1 MRWVCIVFPQLAL
14 DGVLRSR
21 PEPDQP
27 LALLAG
33 TPQRRVLQ
41 TVNDAARK
49 LGLRPG
55 QSLTA
60 AHALTKA
67 FACAEYDPAQ
77 IEYWQQFLAAWAYRF
92 SSQVSVFYPRAL
104 LFEIESSLGLFGPW
118 PLLEARLRKELTELG
133 FRHRIVAAP
142 NPAAARILANVYD
155 GLAVAD
161 EQYLQHALA
170 PIPIDRA
177 GLDPQAATALSR
189 MGLRTLAQV
198 QALPRHTLARRFD
211 AALLKH
217 LDALCGQRPLALAF
231 YQPPDRFDVRIELNF
246 DVLSHQALL
255 FPLRRLTGDLSAF
268 LCGRDS
274 GVQRFDL
281 HLEHAAEPDSVIEVG
296 LLSAERD
303 AAMLFELARGRL
315 EQVQVT
321 SPVRGFRL
329 VAEDLPVFV
338 PQRQD
343 LFDERPQQTLPWE
356 QLRERLRARLGDEAV
371 QGLRFHAD
379 HRPECAWQTGA
390 DLRPCSPSNNVQ
402 RPGWLLHEPTPLAE
416 QGLHILMGPERIE
429 SGWWDGADVRRD
441 YYLVRTA
448 PASRA
453 GLTAPWVKAAR
464 CGCKAGLHEVRG
476 AALPVQLQFPAG
488 RLQCPRAV

>member
-14 DGVLRSR
+14 DGVLRQR
-21 PEPDQP
+21 PEPEQP

-33 TPQRRVLQ
+33 PPQRRVLQ
-41 TVNDAARK
+41 TVNAAARA

-67 FACAEYDPAQ
+67 FACAEYDPVE
-77 IEYWQQFLAAWAYRF
+77 IDRCQQLLAAWAYGF

-118 PLLEARLRKELTELG
+118 PLLEARLREELTDLG

-142 NPAAARILANVYD
+142 NPAAARVLANAYD

-161 EQYLQHALA
+161 AEGLQHILG
-170 PIPIDRA
+170 PMPIDRV

-211 AALLKH
+211 AGLLKH
-217 LDALCGQRPLALAF
+217 LDALTGQRPLALDF
-231 YQPPDRFDVRIELNF
+231 YQPPDRFDLRIELNF
-246 DVLSHQALL
+246 DVQSHQALL
-255 FPLRRLTGDLSAF
+255 FPLRRLTGDLAAF

-274 GVQRFDL
+274 GVQRFAL
-281 HLEHAAEPDSVIEVG
+281 HLEHCDAPDSVITVG
-296 LLSAERD
+296 LLSAEREPS
-303 AAMLFELARGRL
+303 MLFELARGRL
-315 EQVQVT
+315 EQVLVAA
-321 SPVRGFRL
+321 PVRGLRL
-329 VAEDLPVFV
+329 LAEDLPVFV

-343 LFDERPQQTLPWE
+343 LFDERPQQTLPWV

-379 HRPECAWQTGA
+379 HRPECAWLAGS
-390 DLRPCSPSNNVQ
+390 DSRVCPPLSPVQ
-402 RPGWLLHEPTPLAE
+402 RPGWLLNEPTLLAE
-416 QGLHILMGPERIE
+416 HGVQILLGPERIE
-429 SGWWDGADVRRD
+429 SGWWDGADIRRD
-441 YYLVRTA
+441 YYLVRT
-448 PASRA
+448 RA
-453 GLTAPWVKAAR
+453 GQQGWAYRTV
-464 CGCKAGLHEVRG
+464 GDSTGLW
-476 AALPVQLQFPAG
+476 LQGWFA
-488 RLQCPRAV
+488 

>member
-14 DGVLRSR
+14 DGVQRLH
-21 PEPDQP
+21 PDPAQP

-41 TVNDAARK
+41 TVNDAARA
-49 LGLRPG
+49 LGLRSG

-60 AHALTKA
+60 AHALVKT
-67 FACAEYDPAQ
+67 FTCAEYDPVE
-77 IEYWQQFLAAWAYRF
+77 IERWQQFLAAWAYRF
-92 SSQVSVFYPRAL
+92 SSQVSVYYPRAL

-118 PLLEARLRKELTELG
+118 PQFEARLRQELTELG

-142 NPAAARILANVYD
+142 NPAAARVLANLHD
-155 GLAVAD
+155 GLAVGD
-161 EQYLQHALA
+161 EALPHALA
-170 PIPIDRA
+170 PLPIDRA
-177 GLDPQAATALSR
+177 GLDPAAATALSR

-211 AALLKH
+211 ACLLKH
-217 LDALCGQRPLALAF
+217 LDALTGQRPLALAF

-246 DVLSHQALL
+246 DVQSHQALL

-281 HLEHAAEPDSVIEVG
+281 HLEHAQAPDSVIKVG
-296 LLSAERD
+296 LLSAEREP
-303 AAMLFELARGRL
+303 AMLFELARGRL
-315 EQVQVT
+315 EQVQV
-321 SPVRGFRL
+321 SAPVRGFRL

-343 LFDERPQQTLPWE
+343 LFDDRPQQTLPWE
-356 QLRERLRARLGDEAV
+356 QLRERLRARLGEEAV

-379 HRPECAWQTGA
+379 HRPECAWQAAT
-390 DLRPCSPSNNVQ
+390 DKHPCPTLNKVQ
-402 RPGWLLHEPTPLAE
+402 RPGWLLDEPTLLEE
-416 QGLHILMGPERIE
+416 QGVQILMGPERIE
-429 SGWWDGADVRRD
+429 SGWWDGADIRRD
-441 YYLVRTA
+441 YYLIQT
-448 PASRA
+448 RA
-453 GLTAPWVKAAR
+453 GQQGWAFRSV
-464 CGCKAGLHEVRG
+464 GQSDGLW
-476 AALPVQLQFPAG
+476 LQGWFA
-488 RLQCPRAV
+488 

>member
-14 DGVLRSR
+14 DGVQRLH

-41 TVNDAARK
+41 TVNEAARA

-60 AHALTKA
+60 AHALAKT
-67 FACAEYDPAQ
+67 FASAEYDPAE
-77 IEYWQQFLAAWAYRF
+77 IERWQQFLAAWAYRF
-92 SSQVSVFYPRAL
+92 SSQVSLYYPRAL

-118 PLLEARLRKELTELG
+118 PQFEARLRKELTELG

-142 NPAAARILANVYD
+142 NPAAARVLANLYD

-161 EQYLQHALA
+161 DHALLQALA
-170 PIPIDRA
+170 PLPIDRA
-177 GLDPQAATALSR
+177 GLDPHAATALAR
-189 MGLRTLAQV
+189 MGLRSLAQV

-211 AALLKH
+211 ASLLKH
-217 LDALCGQRPLALAF
+217 LDALTGQRPLALAF
-231 YQPPDRFDVRIELNF
+231 YQPPDQFDVRIELNF
-246 DVLSHQALL
+246 DVQSHQALL

-281 HLEHAAEPDSVIEVG
+281 HLEHAQAPDSVIKVG
-296 LLSAERD
+296 LLSAEREP
-303 AAMLFELARGRL
+303 AMLFELARGRL

-329 VAEDLPVFV
+329 VAQDLPVFV

-343 LFDERPQQTLPWE
+343 LFDDRPQQTLPWE

-379 HRPECAWQTGA
+379 HRPECAWQAAA
-390 DLRPCSPSNNVQ
+390 DNRVCPTLNKVQ
-402 RPGWLLHEPTPLAE
+402 RPGWLLPEPTLLAE
-416 QGLHILMGPERIE
+416 QGVQILMGPERIE

-441 YYLVRTA
+441 YYLIQT
-448 PASRA
+448 RA
-453 GLTAPWVKAAR
+453 GQQGWAYRHV
-464 CGCKAGLHEVRG
+464 GQNDGLW
-476 AALPVQLQFPAG
+476 LQGWFA
-488 RLQCPRAV
+488 

>member
-14 DGVLRSR
+14 DGVQRVH
-21 PEPDQP
+21 PEPEQP
-27 LALLAG
+27 LVLLAG

-41 TVNDAARK
+41 TVNDAARA

-60 AHALTKA
+60 AHALAKS
-67 FACAEYDPAQ
+67 FASAEYDPAE
-77 IEYWQQFLAAWAYRF
+77 IERYQQFLAAWAYQF
-92 SSQVSVFYPRAL
+92 SSQVSLYYPRAL

-118 PLLEARLRKELTELG
+118 PRFEARLRKELTELG

-142 NPAAARILANVYD
+142 NPVAARVLANIKDGVAVQDD
-155 GLAVAD
+155 GLM
-161 EQYLQHALA
+161 QALA
-170 PIPIDRA
+170 PLPIDRA

-198 QALPRHTLARRFD
+198 QALPRHTLARRFE
-211 AALLKH
+211 ASLLKH
-217 LDALCGQRPLALAF
+217 LDVLAGQRPLGLAF

-246 DVLSHQALL
+246 DVQSHQALL

-281 HLEHAAEPDSVIEVG
+281 HLEHAQAPDSVIKVG
-296 LLSAERD
+296 LLSAEREP
-303 AAMLFELARGRL
+303 AMLFELARGRL

-329 VAEDLPVFV
+329 VAQDLPVFV

-343 LFDERPQQTLPWE
+343 LFDDRPQQTLPWE

-379 HRPECAWQTGA
+379 HRPECAWQATA
-390 DLRPCSPSNNVQ
+390 DKNPCPTLNTVQ
-402 RPGWLLHEPTPLAE
+402 RPGWLLSEPTLLGE
-416 QGLHILMGPERIE
+416 QGVQILMGPERIE

-441 YYLVRTA
+441 YYLIQT
-448 PASRA
+448 RA
-453 GLTAPWVKAAR
+453 GQQGWAFRTV
-464 CGCKAGLHEVRG
+464 GQGDGLW
-476 AALPVQLQFPAG
+476 LQGWFA
-488 RLQCPRAV
+488 

>member
-14 DGVLRSR
+14 DGVQRVH

-41 TVNDAARK
+41 TVNDAARA

-60 AHALTKA
+60 AQALTKT
-67 FACAEYDPAQ
+67 FASAEYDPAE
-77 IEYWQQFLAAWAYRF
+77 IERHQQFLAAWAYQF
-92 SSQVSVFYPRAL
+92 SSQVSLYYPRAL

-118 PLLEARLRKELTELG
+118 PQFEARLRKELAELG

-142 NPAAARILANVYD
+142 NPAAARALANIED
-155 GLAVAD
+155 GLAVQD
-161 EQYLQHALA
+161 DGLMQALG
-170 PIPIDRA
+170 PLPIDRA

-211 AALLKH
+211 ASLLKH
-217 LDALCGQRPLALAF
+217 LDALSGQRPLALAF

-246 DVLSHQALL
+246 DVQSHQALL

-281 HLEHAAEPDSVIEVG
+281 HLEHAQATDTVIKVG
-296 LLSAERD
+296 LLSAEREP
-303 AAMLFELARGRL
+303 AMLFELARGRL
-315 EQVQVT
+315 EHVQVT
-321 SPVRGFRL
+321 SPVRGVRL
-329 VAEDLPVFV
+329 VAQDLPVFV

-343 LFDERPQQTLPWE
+343 LFDDRPQQTLPWA

-379 HRPECAWQTGA
+379 HRPECAWQAAT
-390 DLRPCSPSNNVQ
+390 DKHPCPPLNNVH
-402 RPGWLLHEPTPLAE
+402 RPGWLLSTPTLLAE
-416 QGLHILMGPERIE
+416 HGVHILMGPERFE

-441 YYLVRTA
+441 YYLIQT
-448 PASRA
+448 RA
-453 GLTAPWVKAAR
+453 GQQGWAYRTV
-464 CGCKAGLHEVRG
+464 GQNDGLW
-476 AALPVQLQFPAG
+476 LQGWFA
-488 RLQCPRAV
+488 

>member
-14 DGVLRSR
+14 DGVQRLH
-21 PEPDQP
+21 PDPAQP

-41 TVNDAARK
+41 TVNDAARA
-49 LGLRPG
+49 LGLRSG

-60 AHALTKA
+60 AHALVKT
-67 FACAEYDPAQ
+67 FTCAEYDPVE
-77 IEYWQQFLAAWAYRF
+77 IERWQQFLAAWAYRF
-92 SSQVSVFYPRAL
+92 SSQVSVYYPRAL

-118 PLLEARLRKELTELG
+118 PQFEARLRQELTELG

-142 NPAAARILANVYD
+142 NPAAARVLANLHD
-155 GLAVAD
+155 GLAVGD
-161 EQYLQHALA
+161 EALPHALA
-170 PIPIDRA
+170 PLPIDRA
-177 GLDPQAATALSR
+177 GLDPAAATALSR

-211 AALLKH
+211 ACLLKH
-217 LDALCGQRPLALAF
+217 LDALTGQRPLALAF

-246 DVLSHQALL
+246 DVQSHQALL

-281 HLEHAAEPDSVIEVG
+281 HLEHAQAPDSVIKVG
-296 LLSAERD
+296 LLSAEREP
-303 AAMLFELARGRL
+303 AMLFELARGRL
-315 EQVQVT
+315 EQVQV
-321 SPVRGFRL
+321 SAPVRGFRL

-343 LFDERPQQTLPWE
+343 LFDDRPQQTLPWE

-379 HRPECAWQTGA
+379 HRPECAWQAAT
-390 DLRPCSPSNNVQ
+390 DKHPCPTLNKVQ
-402 RPGWLLHEPTPLAE
+402 RPGWLLDEPTLLEE
-416 QGLHILMGPERIE
+416 QGVQILMGPERIE
-429 SGWWDGADVRRD
+429 SGWWDGADIRRD
-441 YYLVRTA
+441 YYLIQT
-448 PASRA
+448 RA
-453 GLTAPWVKAAR
+453 GQQGWAFRSV
-464 CGCKAGLHEVRG
+464 GQSDGLW
-476 AALPVQLQFPAG
+476 LQGWFA
-488 RLQCPRAV
+488 

>member
-14 DGVLRSR
+14 DGVQRLH
-21 PEPDQP
+21 PDPAQP

-41 TVNDAARK
+41 TVNDAARA
-49 LGLRPG
+49 LGLRSG

-60 AHALTKA
+60 AHALVKT
-67 FACAEYDPAQ
+67 FTCAEYDPVE
-77 IEYWQQFLAAWAYRF
+77 IERWQQFLAAWAYRF
-92 SSQVSVFYPRAL
+92 SSQVSVYYPRAL

-118 PLLEARLRKELTELG
+118 PQFEARLRHELTELG

-142 NPAAARILANVYD
+142 NPAAARVLANLHD
-155 GLAVAD
+155 GLAVGD
-161 EQYLQHALA
+161 EALPHALA
-170 PIPIDRA
+170 PLPIDRA
-177 GLDPQAATALSR
+177 GLDPAAATALSR

-211 AALLKH
+211 ASLLKH
-217 LDALCGQRPLALAF
+217 LDALTGQRPLALAF

-246 DVLSHQALL
+246 DVQSHQALL
-255 FPLRRLTGDLSAF
+255 FPLRRLTADLSAF

-281 HLEHAAEPDSVIEVG
+281 HLEHAQAPDSVIKVG
-296 LLSAERD
+296 LLSAEREP
-303 AAMLFELARGRL
+303 AMLFELARGRL
-315 EQVQVT
+315 EQVQV
-321 SPVRGFRL
+321 SAPVRGFRL

-343 LFDERPQQTLPWE
+343 LFDDRPQQTLPWE

-379 HRPECAWQTGA
+379 HRPECAWQAAT
-390 DLRPCSPSNNVQ
+390 DKHPCPTLNKVQ
-402 RPGWLLHEPTPLAE
+402 RPGWLLDEPTLLEE
-416 QGLHILMGPERIE
+416 QGVQILMGPERIE
-429 SGWWDGADVRRD
+429 SGWWDGADIRRD
-441 YYLVRTA
+441 YYLIQT
-448 PASRA
+448 RA
-453 GLTAPWVKAAR
+453 GQQGWAFRSV
-464 CGCKAGLHEVRG
+464 GQSDGLW
-476 AALPVQLQFPAG
+476 LQGWFA
-488 RLQCPRAV
+488 

>member
-14 DGVLRSR
+14 DGVQRLH
-21 PEPDQP
+21 PDPAQP

-41 TVNDAARK
+41 TVNDAARA
-49 LGLRPG
+49 LGLRSG

-60 AHALTKA
+60 AHALVKT
-67 FACAEYDPAQ
+67 FTSAEYDPVE
-77 IEYWQQFLAAWAYRF
+77 IERWQQFLAAWAYRF
-92 SSQVSVFYPRAL
+92 SSQVSVYYPRAL

-118 PLLEARLRKELTELG
+118 PQFEARLRQELTELG

-142 NPAAARILANVYD
+142 NPAAARVLANLHD
-155 GLAVAD
+155 GLAVGD
-161 EQYLQHALA
+161 EALPHALA
-170 PIPIDRA
+170 PLPIDRA
-177 GLDPQAATALSR
+177 GLDPAAATALSR

-211 AALLKH
+211 ASLLKH
-217 LDALCGQRPLALAF
+217 LDALTGQRPLALAF

-246 DVLSHQALL
+246 DVQSHQALL
-255 FPLRRLTGDLSAF
+255 FPLRRLTADLSAF

-281 HLEHAAEPDSVIEVG
+281 HLEHAQAPDSVIKVG
-296 LLSAERD
+296 LLSAEREP
-303 AAMLFELARGRL
+303 AMLFELARGRL
-315 EQVQVT
+315 EQVQV
-321 SPVRGFRL
+321 SAPVRGFRL

-343 LFDERPQQTLPWE
+343 LFDDRPQQTLPWE

-379 HRPECAWQTGA
+379 HRPECAWQAAT
-390 DLRPCSPSNNVQ
+390 DKHPCPTLNKVQ
-402 RPGWLLHEPTPLAE
+402 RPGWLLDEPTLLDE
-416 QGLHILMGPERIE
+416 QGVQILMGPERIE
-429 SGWWDGADVRRD
+429 SGWWDGADIRRD
-441 YYLVRTA
+441 YYLIQT
-448 PASRA
+448 RA
-453 GLTAPWVKAAR
+453 GQQGWAFRSV
-464 CGCKAGLHEVRG
+464 GQSDGLW
-476 AALPVQLQFPAG
+476 LQGWFA
-488 RLQCPRAV
+488 

>member
-14 DGVLRSR
+14 DGVQRVH
-21 PEPDQP
+21 PEPEQP
-27 LALLAG
+27 LVLLAG

-41 TVNDAARK
+41 TVNDAARA

-60 AHALTKA
+60 AHALAKT
-67 FACAEYDPAQ
+67 FASAEYDPAE
-77 IEYWQQFLAAWAYRF
+77 IERYQQFLAAWAYQF
-92 SSQVSVFYPRAL
+92 SSQVSLYYPRAL

-118 PLLEARLRKELTELG
+118 PRFEARLRKELTELG

-142 NPAAARILANVYD
+142 NPAAARVLANIDD
-155 GLAVAD
+155 GLAVQD
-161 EQYLQHALA
+161 DGLMQALA
-170 PIPIDRA
+170 PLPIDRA

-198 QALPRHTLARRFD
+198 QALPRHTLARRFE
-211 AALLKH
+211 AGLLKH
-217 LDALCGQRPLALAF
+217 LDALAGQRPLALAF

-246 DVLSHQALL
+246 DVQSHQALL

-281 HLEHAAEPDSVIEVG
+281 HLEHAQAPDSVIKVG
-296 LLSAERD
+296 LLSAEREP
-303 AAMLFELARGRL
+303 AMLFELARGRL

-329 VAEDLPVFV
+329 VAQDLPVFV

-343 LFDERPQQTLPWE
+343 LFDDRPQQTLPWE

-379 HRPECAWQTGA
+379 HRPECAWQATA
-390 DLRPCSPSNNVQ
+390 DKTPCPTLNKVQ
-402 RPGWLLHEPTPLAE
+402 RPGWLLNEPTLLGE
-416 QGLHILMGPERIE
+416 QGVQILMGPERIE
-429 SGWWDGADVRRD
+429 SGWWDGADIRRD
-441 YYLVRTA
+441 YYLIQT
-448 PASRA
+448 RA
-453 GLTAPWVKAAR
+453 GQQGWAFRIV
-464 CGCKAGLHEVRG
+464 GQGEGLW
-476 AALPVQLQFPAG
+476 LQGWFS
-488 RLQCPRAV
+488 

>member
-14 DGVLRSR
+14 DGVQRVH
-21 PEPDQP
+21 PEPEQP
-27 LALLAG
+27 LVLLAG

-41 TVNDAARK
+41 TVNDAARA

-60 AHALTKA
+60 AHALVKT
-67 FACAEYDPAQ
+67 FASAEYDPAE
-77 IEYWQQFLAAWAYRF
+77 IERYQQFLAAWAYQF
-92 SSQVSVFYPRAL
+92 SSQVSLYYPRAL

-118 PLLEARLRKELTELG
+118 PRFEARLRKELTELG

-142 NPAAARILANVYD
+142 NPAAARVLANIDD
-155 GLAVAD
+155 GLAVQD
-161 EQYLQHALA
+161 DGLMQALA
-170 PIPIDRA
+170 LLPIDRA

-198 QALPRHTLARRFD
+198 QALPRHTLARRFE
-211 AALLKH
+211 AGLLKY
-217 LDALCGQRPLALAF
+217 LDALAGQRPLALAF

-246 DVLSHQALL
+246 DVQSHQALL

-281 HLEHAAEPDSVIEVG
+281 HLEHAQAPDSVIKVG
-296 LLSAERD
+296 LLSAEREP
-303 AAMLFELARGRL
+303 AMLFELARGRL

-329 VAEDLPVFV
+329 VAQDLPVFV

-343 LFDERPQQTLPWE
+343 LFDDRPQQTLPWE

-379 HRPECAWQTGA
+379 HRPECAWQATA
-390 DLRPCSPSNNVQ
+390 DKNPCPTLNTVQ
-402 RPGWLLHEPTPLAE
+402 RPGWLLNEPTLLGE
-416 QGLHILMGPERIE
+416 QGVQILMGPERIE
-429 SGWWDGADVRRD
+429 SGWWDGADIRRD
-441 YYLVRTA
+441 YYLIQT
-448 PASRA
+448 RA
-453 GLTAPWVKAAR
+453 GQQGWAFRTV
-464 CGCKAGLHEVRG
+464 GQGEGLW
-476 AALPVQLQFPAG
+476 LQGWFS
-488 RLQCPRAV
+488 

>member
-1 MRWVCIVFPQLAL
+1 
-14 DGVLRSR
+14 
-21 PEPDQP
+21 

-41 TVNDAARK
+41 TVNDAARA

-60 AHALTKA
+60 AHALTKT
-67 FACAEYDPAQ
+67 FASVEYDPAE
-77 IEYWQQFLAAWAYRF
+77 IERHQQFLAAWAYQF
-92 SSQVSVFYPRAL
+92 SSQVSLYYPRAL

-118 PLLEARLRKELTELG
+118 PRFEARLRKELTELG

-142 NPAAARILANVYD
+142 NPAAARVLANFYD
-155 GLAVAD
+155 GLAVQD
-161 EQYLQHALA
+161 HGLLQALA
-170 PIPIDRA
+170 PLPIDRA

-189 MGLRTLAQV
+189 MGLRRLAQV

-211 AALLKH
+211 ADLLKH
-217 LDALCGQRPLALAF
+217 LDALTGQRPLALAF

-246 DVLSHQALL
+246 DVQSHQALL

-281 HLEHAAEPDSVIEVG
+281 HLEHAQAPDTVIKVG
-296 LLSAERD
+296 LLSAEREP
-303 AAMLFELARGRL
+303 AMLFELARGRL

-329 VAEDLPVFV
+329 VAQDLPVFV

-343 LFDERPQQTLPWE
+343 LFDDRPQQTLPWE

-379 HRPECAWQTGA
+379 HRPECAWQAASDKNLCPT
-390 DLRPCSPSNNVQ
+390 LHKVQ
-402 RPGWLLHEPTPLAE
+402 RPGWLLSEPTLLAE
-416 QGLHILMGPERIE
+416 HGVNILMGPERIE
-429 SGWWDGADVRRD
+429 SGWWDGADIRRD
-441 YYLVRTA
+441 YYLIQT
-448 PASRA
+448 RA
-453 GLTAPWVKAAR
+453 GQQGWAFRNV
-464 CGCKAGLHEVRG
+464 GQSDGLW
-476 AALPVQLQFPAG
+476 LQGWFA
-488 RLQCPRAV
+488 